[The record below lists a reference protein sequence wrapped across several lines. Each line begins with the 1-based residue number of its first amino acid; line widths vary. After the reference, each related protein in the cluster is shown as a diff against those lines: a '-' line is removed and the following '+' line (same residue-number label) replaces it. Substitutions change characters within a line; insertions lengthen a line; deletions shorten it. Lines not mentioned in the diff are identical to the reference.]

1 MNAKAMPI
9 RQAVP
14 SRVKSLAKFLLSIL
28 VLAGLLP
35 PAPSQAQNAS
45 QLVGGTINSFAGSR
59 DPNAS
64 QAYDGVPANSSQR
77 PQNDTQSE
85 LKTFAGTV
93 TLSNG
98 KYVLEED
105 DAKTAKKFDEKR
117 VVVREH

>member
-1 MNAKAMPI
+1 M
-9 RQAVP
+9 
-14 SRVKSLAKFLLSIL
+14 KSFRSKFLFTMLLTAIPG
-28 VLAGLLP
+28 VAGVAMLP
-35 PAPSQAQNAS
+35 PA
-45 QLVGGTINSFAGSR
+45 FANES
-59 DPNAS
+59 
-64 QAYDGVPANSSQR
+64 VPANSSQR

-105 DAKTAKKFDEKR
+105 DAKTAKKFDEKM